1 MKFMSNVRKETVSFS
16 SLLSSNAKLEK
27 TVSSFG
33 VDAKILGLPLA
44 PSRLSGRNVCAH
56 ASTACVASCVGSESG
71 RKVMPNVR
79 QAMIARTLFFFE
91 HQRSFFSLLRTE
103 LESAKLS
110 AELEGSELFF
120 RPNEASDIPWER
132 FADMPWI
139 AKAYD
144 YTAIHSRAIAS
155 LTWNLDYQLT
165 FSVKETTPWETVR
178 DVLDNGGNVAIVV
191 DTTYN
196 PQQRKFGVLP
206 GKVSI
211 GKEFYE
217 TVDGD
222 VHDLRRREIDGQG
235 KVVLLRLKGTNKARE
250 FARRLGFARSIP
262 DFGVSDTLQRCDMG
276 GVLCA

>member
-1 MKFMSNVRKETVSFS
+1 MKFVSSVRKEAVSFF

-27 TVSSFG
+27 TVSDFG
-33 VDAKILGLPLA
+33 VNAKILGLPLA

-56 ASTACVASCVGSESG
+56 ASAACVAACVGSESG

-91 HQRSFFSLLRTE
+91 HQKTFFSLLRTE
-103 LESAKLS
+103 LESAKHA
-110 AELEGSELFF
+110 AEFEGSELYF

-132 FADMPWI
+132 FSDMPWI
-139 AKAYD
+139 CKAYD

-155 LTWNLDYQLT
+155 LTWSLDYQLT

-178 DVLDNGGNVAIVV
+178 DVLDHGGNVAIVV
-191 DTTYN
+191 DTMYN

-206 GKVSI
+206 NKVLI

-222 VHDLRRREIDGQG
+222 IHDLRRREIDGQG
-235 KVVLLRLKGTNKARE
+235 KVILLRLKGTNKAKE
-250 FARRLGFARSIP
+250 TARRLGFARPIEN
-262 DFGVSDTLQRCDMG
+262 FGVSDTFQRCDIA
-276 GVLCA
+276 GVLS